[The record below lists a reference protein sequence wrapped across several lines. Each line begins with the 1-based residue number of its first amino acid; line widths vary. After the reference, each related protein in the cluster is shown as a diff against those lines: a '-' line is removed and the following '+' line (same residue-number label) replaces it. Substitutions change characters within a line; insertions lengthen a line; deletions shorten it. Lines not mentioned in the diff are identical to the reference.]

1 MAKTIKTGY
10 ISTKINGVN
19 VDSSIKCNAGNF
31 LNKSSRYVKYIVYHY
46 TGNRKDDAKNNAN
59 YFKNNDVNVSAH
71 FFVDDTSIRQSVKLC
86 SVAWHCGTSG
96 TYYHKECRN
105 SNSFGIEMCCT
116 AGNFLISKKTLE
128 NAAYLGA
135 YLCKQL
141 GITSSEVDTY
151 VLRHYDVT
159 HKQCPAQMVKHN
171 EGWVEFKNQIKAILK
186 ADEKP
191 KVKKAYSGTFP
202 SVKVTYYVTNKKG
215 KKVKK
220 PRNYLM
226 KGDKGTQVERLQRFL
241 NWYGGYKLDPDG
253 IFGEKT
259 LAAVKD
265 FQKKNGLSVDGL
277 FGEKSLAKAKAIKK

>member
-10 ISTKINGVN
+10 ISTKINGIK
-19 VDSSIKCNAGNF
+19 VDSSIKCNTGNF
-31 LNKSSRYVKYIVYHY
+31 LNKSSRLVKYIVFHY
-46 TGNRKDDAKNNAN
+46 TGNRKDNAKNNAN
-59 YFKNNDVNVSAH
+59 YFRNNDVDVSAH

-86 SVAWHCGTSG
+86 AVAWHCGTNG

-116 AGNFLISKKTLE
+116 AGNFLISKKTLD

-171 EGWVEFKNQIKAILK
+171 EEWMKFKNQIKDILR

-191 KVKKAYSGTFP
+191 KKKKTYSGTFP
-202 SVKVTYYVTNKKG
+202 KLPSRGYFK
-215 KKVKK
+215 
-220 PRNYLM
+220 
-226 KGDKGTQVERLQRFL
+226 KGDKGTQVERLQKFL

-253 IFGEKT
+253 IFGNKT
-259 LAAVKD
+259 YIAVVD
-265 FQKKNGLSVDGL
+265 FQKKNNLDADGL
-277 FGEKSLAKAKAIKK
+277 FGKKSLAKAKNIKK